1 MDLPLETNPTT
12 APTLPEKGPL
22 MPFISFPIVVDFFVF
37 QEKDNF
43 YQLKSAQH
51 MFQKRNLSV
60 NFYVF
65 VRKFLEVHG
74 PGVHRNLLQTS
85 QTPPGT
91 CVSDIVSIFLQ

>member
-1 MDLPLETNPTT
+1 
-12 APTLPEKGPL
+12 
-22 MPFISFPIVVDFFVF
+22 
-37 QEKDNF
+37 
-43 YQLKSAQH
+43 

-91 CVSDIVSIFLQ
+91 CVSDIVSIFLQAGKQTVTQRKTPVETGVV